1 VNKPA
6 ELPVQTAQ
14 AGAVGQTRPHE
25 SAHLHVAG
33 AAPYTDDIPELAG
46 TLHAALGLSPLA
58 HGVIESLDLDLIRQQ
73 PGVVDVFSARDIP
86 GANQCG
92 ALLQDEPILAGEAGD
107 TLRYRGQ
114 PVFAVIARTRD
125 AARRAAALAKEVV
138 RAKPLP
144 PLLTPQAAHAAQQ
157 YVLPPMHLQRG
168 DAAAAMAAAP
178 QRLAVAF
185 ELGGQEQFYL
195 EGQIS
200 YAVPQEDG
208 GMKLFCSTQHPTE
221 MQHHVA
227 HALHRPM
234 HAVQVECRRMG
245 GGFGGKESQSAA
257 FACVAAIAAV
267 RLNRPVKL
275 RVDRD
280 DDFLIT
286 GRRHCFHVEAEAGHD
301 GEGRLLAA
309 EATLVS
315 RAGHCADLSGP
326 VMTRAL
332 CHFDNAYWLPHVA
345 LHGYSAKTNTQS
357 NTAFRGFGGP
367 QGAFAVEY
375 LLDSVARRIG
385 RDALDVRRA
394 NFYGV
399 DQNNVTPYGQT
410 VDDNI
415 LHPLVAELEASS
427 DYRARRAAL
436 HAFNDQSPVLKKGL
450 ALTPL
455 KFGISF
461 NVTHL
466 NQAGALVHVYTD
478 GSVLVNHGGT
488 EMGQGLN
495 TKVAQVVAHELGLPL
510 SAVRCSAT
518 DTQKVANTSA
528 TAASTG
534 SDLNGKAAQD
544 AAAQVKRRLAA
555 FIAAKW
561 GCAETAVV
569 FSDARVSAPGF
580 DTGFSE
586 VVQQA
591 YLARVQLWSD
601 GFYATPG
608 LHWDKAKLQG
618 RPFFYF
624 AYGAACSEVLLDTLT
639 GEWKLL
645 RADVL
650 HDVGRS
656 LNPAIDIGQ
665 IEGAF
670 IQGMGWLTM
679 EELVWHPA
687 DGSPRA
693 GLLMTHAP
701 STYKVPTA
709 NDCPADFRVKL
720 FNQENRHDSIHRSKA
735 VGEPPLLLP
744 FSVFF
749 ALRDAVSAVGGHRVD
764 PPLQAP
770 ATGEALLRAIT
781 AVQQAAGTFSTPA

>member
-1 VNKPA
+1 MNKPA
-6 ELPVQTAQ
+6 ELPVQTTQ
-14 AGAVGQTRPHE
+14 PGAVGQTRPHE

-58 HGVIESLDLDLIRQQ
+58 HGVIESLDLERIRQQ
-73 PGVVDVFSARDIP
+73 PGVVDVFSAREIP

-92 ALLQDEPILAGEAGD
+92 ALLQDEPILAGETGD

-114 PVFAVIARTRD
+114 PVFAVIATTRD

-138 RAKPLP
+138 RATPLP

-157 YVLPPMHLQRG
+157 YVVPPMHLARG
-168 DAAAAMAAAP
+168 DAATAMAAAP

-208 GMKLFCSTQHPTE
+208 GMKLFCSTQHPSE

-227 HALHRPM
+227 HALHRPL

-257 FACVAAIAAV
+257 FACVAAVAAA
-267 RLNRPVKL
+267 RLGRPVKL

-286 GRRHCFHVEAEAGHD
+286 GRRHCFHVEAEAGFD
-301 GEGRLLAA
+301 TEGRLLGA

-332 CHFDNAYWLPHVA
+332 CHFDNAYWLPNVA

-375 LLDSVARRIG
+375 LLDSVARRLG

-399 DQNNVTPYGQT
+399 AERNVTPYGQT

-427 DYRARRAAL
+427 DYRARRAAV
-436 HAFNDQSPVLKKGL
+436 HAFNAQSPVLKKGL

-510 SAVRCSAT
+510 AAVRCSAT
-518 DTQKVANTSA
+518 DTQKIANTSA

-544 AAAQVKRRLAA
+544 AAAQVKRRLVA

-561 GCAETAVV
+561 GCAEAAVV
-569 FSDARVSAPGF
+569 FDEGRVRAPGQ
-580 DTGFSE
+580 DAGFAE

-679 EELVWHPA
+679 EELIWHPA

-720 FNQENRHDSIHRSKA
+720 YEGENRHDSIHRSKA

-781 AVQQAAGTFSTPA
+781 AVQRAPAD

>member
-1 VNKPA
+1 MNKPA

-286 GRRHCFHVEAEAGHD
+286 GRRHCFRVEAEAGHD

-309 EATLVS
+309 RPRWS
-315 RAGHCADLSGP
+315 RAPG
-326 VMTRAL
+326 
-332 CHFDNAYWLPHVA
+332 
-345 LHGYSAKTNTQS
+345 
-357 NTAFRGFGGP
+357 TAPISR
-367 QGAFAVEY
+367 
-375 LLDSVARRIG
+375 
-385 RDALDVRRA
+385 VR
-394 NFYGV
+394 
-399 DQNNVTPYGQT
+399 
-410 VDDNI
+410 
-415 LHPLVAELEASS
+415 
-427 DYRARRAAL
+427 
-436 HAFNDQSPVLKKGL
+436 
-450 ALTPL
+450 
-455 KFGISF
+455 
-461 NVTHL
+461 
-466 NQAGALVHVYTD
+466 
-478 GSVLVNHGGT
+478 
-488 EMGQGLN
+488 
-495 TKVAQVVAHELGLPL
+495 
-510 SAVRCSAT
+510 
-518 DTQKVANTSA
+518 
-528 TAASTG
+528 
-534 SDLNGKAAQD
+534 
-544 AAAQVKRRLAA
+544 
-555 FIAAKW
+555 
-561 GCAETAVV
+561 
-569 FSDARVSAPGF
+569 
-580 DTGFSE
+580 
-586 VVQQA
+586 
-591 YLARVQLWSD
+591 
-601 GFYATPG
+601 
-608 LHWDKAKLQG
+608 
-618 RPFFYF
+618 
-624 AYGAACSEVLLDTLT
+624 
-639 GEWKLL
+639 
-645 RADVL
+645 
-650 HDVGRS
+650 
-656 LNPAIDIGQ
+656 
-665 IEGAF
+665 
-670 IQGMGWLTM
+670 
-679 EELVWHPA
+679 
-687 DGSPRA
+687 
-693 GLLMTHAP
+693 
-701 STYKVPTA
+701 
-709 NDCPADFRVKL
+709 
-720 FNQENRHDSIHRSKA
+720 
-735 VGEPPLLLP
+735 
-744 FSVFF
+744 
-749 ALRDAVSAVGGHRVD
+749 
-764 PPLQAP
+764 
-770 ATGEALLRAIT
+770 
-781 AVQQAAGTFSTPA
+781 